1 MSTISE
7 NTQKRIKDYYF
18 RTTTSQSKNVE
29 PVLKSSWDLFQ
40 NNKTERAKDDGN
52 ADEKE
57 VDYNGDNKMATESNM
72 SPTTEVEEQV
82 GASEKNKVT
91 EKCLIFEKLIKE
103 NDSQELVKRIPEA
116 THEVKKVTL

>member
-1 MSTISE
+1 MISE
-7 NTQKRIKDYYF
+7 NNQKRIKYYYF

-40 NNKTERAKDDGN
+40 NSKTERAKDDGN

-72 SPTTEVEEQV
+72 SPTIEVEEQV
-82 GASEKNKVT
+82 GASEKKQGN
-91 EKCLIFEKLIKE
+91 
-103 NDSQELVKRIPEA
+103 
-116 THEVKKVTL
+116 